1 MITRRKSPVNSGKF
15 PPLVWHRSLCYSAL
29 DMEDMEKPK
38 NRTFTPLVV
47 LLLILSFVAGVFI
60 SQVFYDGVPDEV
72 PSEFETL
79 WEVWDSLSGDYVNK
93 EALDSSELVQGA
105 INGMIEA
112 LGDPYTTYL
121 DPESSDLAWS
131 AFEGSFEGIGAVVG
145 MEDGELTV
153 VSPIAGSPAERQ
165 GIRAG
170 DRILEIDGES
180 TSGITLT
187 EAVLKIRGPEGT
199 VVTLLVLH
207 RDETEP
213 VEIEITR
220 EEISLDSVYLEMLPG
235 DIARIQITY
244 FSLRTDKEISSVLS
258 DALSR
263 GARAV
268 IIDLR
273 GNPGGILSTVV
284 DVADE
289 FLDSGIILYQADDE
303 GNVIDEWEAH
313 SGGLAAD
320 LPLAVLVDGGSASGS
335 EVLAGALQDHGR
347 GPLIGTQ
354 TYGKG
359 SVQLI
364 HQLSDGSA
372 LYVTAARWL
381 TPDGHLIEGLGLTP
395 DFEVPITDE
404 DIAQGIDPQL
414 ERAIDYLQ
422 SGD

>member
-1 MITRRKSPVNSGKF
+1 
-15 PPLVWHRSLCYSAL
+15 
-29 DMEDMEKPK
+29 MEDMEKPK